1 MCGCYSLNGKL
12 PVFCAQFLLFLGM
25 MFSWAGLIDCS
36 FTTVDTEFTLG
47 EEFAG
52 LPFTST
58 TNLGLV
64 TFMKPDGRCYFYE
77 ITVTPD
83 DQLDWYIRTLTPEWN
98 TGRGFAVAAGLGGI
112 AAFLYSLSFSCS
124 SQVRG
129 FRYFM
134 VMVSSVILPIFQ
146 ALVFLTFSSD
156 FCGEHECG
164 LSRSS
169 ILCIVSACC
178 YFEAG
183 LGFLVMTD
191 YPGETLL
198 ARERKM
204 LLKQKLERKQE
215 EVMYIDNELF
225 APSRDVEAVQ
235 PEPELSVQ
243 LDDMSFLD
251 DKDVYMTDD
260 EEEATPDK
268 VKENYGTDDEESD
281 HIGEKGKSGTDDEE
295 SDHIGEKGKSGTDDV
310 EANHVDGVD
319 DMRSE
324 EEADALLV
332 FEDDVDQSASDLES
346 VLTNPF
352 YPKPADYAVLG
363 QAHYE

>member
-12 PVFCAQFLLFLGM
+12 PVFGAQFLLFFGM
-25 MFSWAGLIDCS
+25 MFSWAALIDCS
-36 FTTVDTEFTLG
+36 FATVVTEFTLG

-52 LPFTST
+52 LSFTST

-64 TFMKPDGRCYFYE
+64 SFMKPDGQCYFYE
-77 ITVTPD
+77 ISVTPD
-83 DQLDWYIRTLTPEWN
+83 EQLDWYIRTLTPEWN
-98 TGRGFAVAAGLGGI
+98 TGRGFAVAAGLGGL

-124 SQVRG
+124 SQVLG

-134 VMVSSVILPIFQ
+134 AIVSSVILPLFQ

-156 FCGEHECG
+156 FCVENECG

-183 LGFLVMTD
+183 LGFLLMRD
-191 YPGETLL
+191 YPGESLL
-198 ARERKM
+198 MRERKM
-204 LLKQKLERKQE
+204 LAKLKIEREQQE
-215 EVMYIDNELF
+215 VVYINNELV
-225 APSRDVEAVQ
+225 APAEDEEAVQ
-235 PEPELSVQ
+235 PEHELSVQ
-243 LDDMSFLD
+243 VDDRSFMD

-260 EEEATPDK
+260 EEAAPDEEK
-268 VKENYGTDDEESD
+268 DDHATDDEEATQVD
-281 HIGEKGKSGTDDEE
+281 N
-295 SDHIGEKGKSGTDDV
+295 V
-310 EANHVDGVD
+310 EGI
-319 DMRSE
+319 RSE

-352 YPKPADYAVLG
+352 YPKPADYAVQG
-363 QAHYE
+363 EVHYD